1 VPERATTTV
10 HAPARQPFDFGASLR
25 FIGRFPATAGEQSI
39 DAGVLRCALRVGG
52 AVVGARITADGTG
65 LRYELEGTASLGEG
79 AVAAATDRLTF
90 FLGLDDDIA
99 ELYALAAADP
109 PFQRVV
115 DGLYG
120 YHQVKFPSPLELMC
134 WAILAQRVPMAGA
147 RKMKQAITTAA
158 GNSIVVDGTEL
169 WAFPDLGQLLAL
181 SPDDLVGLTGNR
193 RKAGYLHGAFR
204 QWEEIDERLL
214 RSGEH
219 GLVRER
225 LLAIPGIGPWSAT
238 FLMVRGLGRSELV
251 SADRESKLVA
261 ARVYGRTLTDT
272 EFGEL
277 AGRYGRWQGYWAHY
291 LRAAD

>member
-99 ELYALAAADP
+99 ELYVLAAADP

-181 SPDDLVGLTGNR
+181 SPDDLVDLIGNR
-193 RKAGYLHGAFR
+193 RKAAYLHGAFR

>member
-1 VPERATTTV
+1 MPERATITV
-10 HAPARQPFDFGASLR
+10 HAPARQPFDYGASLR
-25 FIGRFPATAGEQSI
+25 FIGSFPATTGEQSI
-39 DAGVLRCALRVGG
+39 DAGVLRCALRAGG

-65 LRYELEGTASLGEG
+65 LRYELEAAASLSDG
-79 AVAAATDRLTF
+79 AVAAATDRLSF

-99 ELYALAAADP
+99 ELYSLAAADP

-147 RKMKQAITTAA
+147 RKMKQAIVTAA
-158 GNSIVVDGTEL
+158 GNSMVVDGTEL

-181 SPDDLVGLTGNR
+181 SPDDLVDLIGNR
-193 RKAGYLHGAFR
+193 RKAGYLHAAFR
-204 QWEEIDERLL
+204 QWEEIDEELL
-214 RSGEH
+214 RIGEH

-251 SADRESKLVA
+251 SADKEGKQA
-261 ARVYGRTLTDT
+261 ANGVYGRTLSDA
-272 EFGEL
+272 EFSAL
-277 AGRYGRWQGYWAHY
+277 AGHYGGWQGYWAHY
-291 LRAAD
+291 LRATG